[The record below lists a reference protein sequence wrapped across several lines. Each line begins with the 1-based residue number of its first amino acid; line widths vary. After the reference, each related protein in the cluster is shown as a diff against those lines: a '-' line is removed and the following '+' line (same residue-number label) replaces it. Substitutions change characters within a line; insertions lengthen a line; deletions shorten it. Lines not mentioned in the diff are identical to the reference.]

1 MSMADTQDPAPGR
14 VHLTIDDGVALIT
27 IDNPARRNVM
37 DLAMRDVFHD
47 HLEATLADDAVRAV
61 ILSGT
66 GGNFCAG
73 GDISGMNE
81 TALEC
86 RQRLKRLHRIV
97 RQIAYAEKPVIA
109 ACEGFVAGNGLSIAA
124 ASDIVVAAS
133 DAKFICS
140 FVRIGL
146 VPDTA
151 ALWFLPQRM
160 GLGRAKLAMISG
172 DPLSGSEAV
181 ASGLA
186 DIEVAPGKALEEARA
201 IAERLRR
208 SGPLAIGMTKALLA
222 RAPMSLDEALK
233 AETDAQA
240 VLFTSRDF
248 AEGRAAFREK
258 RPARFEGK

>member
-1 MSMADTQDPAPGR
+1 MTMKVEAQGA
-14 VHLTIDDGVALIT
+14 VHIAVEDGIARIT

-37 DLAMRDVFHD
+37 DLPMRDVFHD
-47 HLEATLADDAVRAV
+47 HLASSLADDAVRVV
-61 ILSGT
+61 IITGT
-66 GGNFCAG
+66 GGHFCAG

-86 RQRLKRLHRIV
+86 RTRLKRLHRIV
-97 RQIAYAEKPVIA
+97 RQIAYAEKPIIA
-109 ACEGFVAGNGLSIAA
+109 ATEGFVAGNGLSIAA
-124 ASDIVVAAS
+124 ACDIVVTAT
-133 DAKFICS
+133 DARFICS
-140 FVRIGL
+140 FARIGL

-160 GLGRAKLAMISG
+160 GLGRARLAMMTAA
-172 DPLSGSEAV
+172 PLSGAEAV

-186 DIEVAPGKALEEARA
+186 DIEAAPGEALAEAYA
-201 IAERLRR
+201 VAERLRT
-208 SGPLAIGMTKALLA
+208 SGPLAVGMTKALLA

-233 AETDAQA
+233 AEIDAQA